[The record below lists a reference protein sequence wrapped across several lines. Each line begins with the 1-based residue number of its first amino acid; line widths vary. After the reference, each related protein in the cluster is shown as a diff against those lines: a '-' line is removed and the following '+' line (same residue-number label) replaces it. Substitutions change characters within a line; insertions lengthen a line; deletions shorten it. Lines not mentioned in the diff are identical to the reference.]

1 MTSGPAL
8 ENLTAA
14 IGEACRSGRPPE
26 ALRDEVLPR
35 LDRAVPFDAAFWAT
49 TDPGTLLFTQA
60 HQQALPRETIPAFLA
75 NEFGGEDANP
85 FAELAVD
92 AVGVGT
98 LAAVTGGVLERSAR
112 HNEILAP
119 LGLGDELRAVLRRDG
134 AVWGVLCLHRAAG
147 RSFTAEESRYVQR
160 ISPLLAD
167 GIRHGLLVAS
177 VEMAP
182 TVETPG
188 LVLLAAGGEVISVT
202 GAGSQWLD
210 ELGDGDLAPD
220 GLPPVVLAVAARLDR
235 APDGGGVPR
244 LRMRTRTGRWAVL
257 HAARLP
263 GVAGDVVAVIIE
275 EPSPA
280 ELAPV
285 LMLAYGLT
293 PREREIA
300 CLACRGRSTKQIAAE
315 LQIATNTVQQHLTSV
330 FDKTGVRSRRELVST
345 LMHDQYM
352 PRAIARQRAARSGTF
367 DR

>member
-8 ENLTAA
+8 ENLIAA
-14 IGEACRSGRPPE
+14 IAEACRSGRPPE
-26 ALRDEVLPR
+26 QLRDEVLPR
-35 LDRAVPFDAAFWAT
+35 LNRAVPFDAAFWGT

-60 HQQALPRETIPAFLA
+60 HQQALPPETIPAFLA

-92 AVGVGT
+92 AVGVAT
-98 LAAVTGGVLERSAR
+98 LAEVTGGALQRSPR

-119 LGLGDELRAVLRRDG
+119 LGFGDELRAVLRRDG
-134 AVWGVLCLHRAAG
+134 AVWGVLCLHRTAG
-147 RSFTAEESRYVQR
+147 QSFTAEESRYVHR
-160 ISPLLAD
+160 IGPLLAD

-182 TVETPG
+182 MAETPG
-188 LVLLAAGGEVISVT
+188 LLLISADGDIVSVT
-202 GAGSQWLD
+202 EAGSRWLE
-210 ELGDGDLAPD
+210 ELGDGNVGRY
-220 GLPPVVLAVAARLDR
+220 GLPPVVLAVAARLDGAQDR
-235 APDGGGVPR
+235 GAVPR
-244 LRMRTRTGRWAVL
+244 LRVRTRAGRWAVI

-263 GVAGDVVAVIIE
+263 EATRDVVAVLIE

-280 ELAPV
+280 ELAPI

-300 CLACRGRSTKQIAAE
+300 CLACRGRSTKQISAE
-315 LQIATNTVQQHLTSV
+315 LRIATNTVQQHLTAV
-330 FDKTGVRSRRELVST
+330 FDKTGVRSRRELLST
-345 LMHDQYM
+345 FMQDQYM
-352 PRAIARQRAARSGTF
+352 PRVAADQRAARSGTF